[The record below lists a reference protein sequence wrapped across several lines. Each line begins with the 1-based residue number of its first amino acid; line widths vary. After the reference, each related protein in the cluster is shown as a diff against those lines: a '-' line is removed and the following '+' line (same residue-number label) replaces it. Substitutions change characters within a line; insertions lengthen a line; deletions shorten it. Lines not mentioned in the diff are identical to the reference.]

1 MISIQQFKPV
11 SCLIAGGN
19 LYDKILRQ
27 KDKLFEEE
35 VIHISMVG
43 SQNCNV
49 LYSGSVL
56 TLPTMKSIFFPFVH
70 TSSRLWL
77 TFMRKETSNKEAV
90 YSCFL
95 NGLPPHHDSL
105 WAFFSGCYC
114 ILVCPVFY
122 TFAFFP
128 DFFLHVCFTVLYF
141 ILTLELLY
149 DDLLFLFTPYHFSLP
164 VQPASKRCQ
173 VMLNH
178 NFWLQLPS
186 FYLFEKEYLN
196 QIFVCFQSKYNLF
209 FLCRWWCGIC
219 FRLFQQ

>member
-1 MISIQQFKPV
+1 MISIKQFKPV

-35 VIHISMVG
+35 VIHISMAG

-49 LYSGSVL
+49 LYAGSVL
-56 TLPTMKSIFFPFVH
+56 TLPIMKSIFFPFVH

-105 WAFFSGCYC
+105 WALFSGSVTAYWYAQFS
-114 ILVCPVFY
+114 VP
-122 TFAFFP
+122 
-128 DFFLHVCFTVLYF
+128 LHSSQISFRK
-141 ILTLELLY
+141 
-149 DDLLFLFTPYHFSLP
+149 
-164 VQPASKRCQ
+164 PASPYCT
-173 VMLNH
+173 V
-178 NFWLQLPS
+178 
-186 FYLFEKEYLN
+186 Y
-196 QIFVCFQSKYNLF
+196 
-209 FLCRWWCGIC
+209 
-219 FRLFQQ
+219 